1 MDACAVGGCRLGD
14 NQIGDIS
21 ELGKALATN
30 TTLQVL
36 EYGSLVTTTFC
47 PDFPFFC
54 DSVWAAGV
62 PV

>member
-1 MDACAVGGCRLGD
+1 MSF

-30 TTLQVL
+30 TTLQKL
-36 EYGSLVTTTFC
+36 WYASLVTTTFC

-62 PV
+62 LV